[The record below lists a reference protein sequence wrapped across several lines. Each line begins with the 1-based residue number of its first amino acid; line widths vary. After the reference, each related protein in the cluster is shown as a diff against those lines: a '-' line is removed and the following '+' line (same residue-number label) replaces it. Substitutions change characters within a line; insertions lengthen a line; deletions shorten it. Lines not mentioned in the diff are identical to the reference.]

1 MKSEVAKLA
10 SHRKSLMGML
20 AHNEDFSYPVS
31 LKSAKSGL
39 TTAYSQAATSRLIE
53 EDRYQSVM
61 DKCAEVSH
69 SSKDSYLPRPGSS
82 SLGYSIVYWLR
93 CRNSFWLGAAL
104 CLNKMR
110 TDGEMVRKYSRIKD
124 LKPEQPLIIIFC
136 SAKAYIIIKWIKT
149 HSNFTCVQL
158 KMICLIKYF
167 IAYDLLWNAKWSA
180 FSSSYYRVT

>member
-31 LKSAKSGL
+31 LKSAKSAL

-69 SSKDSYLPRPGSS
+69 SSIESYLHPPWLLKFRLFRCLLATLPKQFLTGSS
-82 SLGYSIVYWLR
+82 FESHKDENRWR
-93 CRNSFWLGAAL
+93 DGA
-104 CLNKMR
+104 
-110 TDGEMVRKYSRIKD
+110 E
-124 LKPEQPLIIIFC
+124 IFTNQR
-136 SAKAYIIIKWIKT
+136 SET
-149 HSNFTCVQL
+149 
-158 KMICLIKYF
+158 
-167 IAYDLLWNAKWSA
+167 
-180 FSSSYYRVT
+180 